1 MIKLF
6 CLPYAGGSAMMYNR
20 WGKYLDPGIK
30 LMPVELAGRGRRIDD
45 AFYCNRQQA
54 VDDVFRLIEPQTDTS
69 PYAIF
74 GHSLGAM
81 IAYEVVQ
88 KIRLLGLPAPQHSF
102 FSGQGAPHVIPPEKK
117 IYHLMNEASFKKEL
131 IELGGTPPEFFEY
144 PEMLDVFLP
153 LLRNDFMLAE
163 TDNYT
168 NEPCP
173 LDGNITIFMGKDD
186 SFNAEECDGW
196 KRHTKRLCSTHY
208 FEGGHFFLHD
218 SAEQMV
224 KLINHALSKSY

>member
-6 CLPYAGGSAMMYNR
+6 CLPYAGGSAVIYNR
-20 WGKYLDPGIK
+20 WQQYLAPGIK
-30 LMPVELAGRGRRIDD
+30 LMPIELAGRGRRIDD
-45 AFYCNRQQA
+45 TFYRNRKEA
-54 VDDVFRLIEPQTDTS
+54 VEDVFRIIEPEIGAT

-74 GHSLGAM
+74 GHSLGSM

-102 FSGQGAPHVIPPEKK
+102 FSGKGAPHLSHLDKK
-117 IYHLMNEASFKKEL
+117 IFHLMNEVNFKREL

-144 PEMLDVFLP
+144 PEMMSVFLP

-163 TDNYT
+163 TDTYT
-168 NEPCP
+168 EEICP
-173 LDGNITIFMGKDD
+173 LDGDITIFLGKDD
-186 SFNAEECDGW
+186 DFTAEECDGW
-196 KRHTKRLCSTHY
+196 KRHTKQICHTHY

-218 SAEQMV
+218 SSERMV